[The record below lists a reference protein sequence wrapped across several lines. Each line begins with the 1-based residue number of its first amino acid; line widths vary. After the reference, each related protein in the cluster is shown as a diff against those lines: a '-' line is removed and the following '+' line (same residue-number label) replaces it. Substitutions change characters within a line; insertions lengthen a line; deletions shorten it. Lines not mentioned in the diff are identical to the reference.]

1 MQISVP
7 FFPSYMTIA
16 GVYSEDWTGKMYR
29 TRGPLAVLLIA
40 TVYMVVTLV
49 WPDGEVHVIDAASG
63 RIVFCEDVTADTHA
77 LGHAWIDSGL
87 SETVASPGADIVTG
101 LGRNTFTV
109 TCTNRNHSL
118 FAPLRASFTLIVR
131 DAAGRPYSDS
141 VALDRAGTKA
151 LTVSFVAEK
160 AGEGEFWISATSI
173 R

>member
-7 FFPSYMTIA
+7 FFQSYMTIA

-40 TVYMVVTLV
+40 TVYMVVTLF

-131 DAAGRPYSDS
+131 DARGQTVQRLRCPGSSRYKGPNCLFRRREGRRGRI
-141 VALDRAGTKA
+141 LDLCDKH
-151 LTVSFVAEK
+151 
-160 AGEGEFWISATSI
+160 
-173 R
+173 